1 MPKLDSGALHLP
13 TRYLKILLPLLR
25 QHVPQAE
32 VWAYGSRVTDDYY
45 EASDL
50 DLVVRNR
57 DNLSQPS
64 DGIFDLQEAL
74 VESDI
79 PLQVQAVDW
88 ARIPDSF
95 HAEIEAGYVV
105 VQDQNSMQC
114 WNVRTDP

>member
-13 TRYLKILLPLLR
+13 ARYLQILLPLLR

-50 DLVVRNR
+50 DLVVRNQA
-57 DNLSQPS
+57 DLTQPT

-74 VESDI
+74 VESHI
-79 PLQVQAVDW
+79 PIQVQVVDW

-105 VQDQNSMQC
+105 VQG
-114 WNVRTDP
+114 

>member
-1 MPKLDSGALHLP
+1 MLKLDSGALHLP
-13 TRYLKILLPLLR
+13 ARYLQILLPLLR

-32 VWAYGSRVTDDYY
+32 VWAYGSRVTGDFY

-57 DNLSQPS
+57 ANLTQPS

-79 PLQVQAVDW
+79 PLQVQVVDW
-88 ARIPDSF
+88 ARIPEAF

-105 VQDQNSMQC
+105 MQD
-114 WNVRTDP
+114 

>member
-1 MPKLDSGALHLP
+1 MPKLDPTSLHLP
-13 TRYLKILLPLLR
+13 ERYRQILLPLLR

-50 DLVVRNR
+50 DLVVRNH

-79 PLQVQAVDW
+79 PLQVQVVDW
-88 ARIPDSF
+88 ARIPEAF

-105 VQDQNSMQC
+105 VQDQNSIQC

>member
-13 TRYLKILLPLLR
+13 ARYLQILLPLLR

-32 VWAYGSRVTDDYY
+32 IWAYGSRVTDDHY

-50 DLVVRNR
+50 DLVVRNQA
-57 DNLSQPS
+57 DLTQPI

-79 PLQVQAVDW
+79 PLQVQVVDW

-95 HAEIEAGYVV
+95 HAEIEAGYVA
-105 VQDQNSMQC
+105 VQG
-114 WNVRTDP
+114 